1 MTSPRLRS
9 AAALAASLTL
19 AAGLAACGS
28 SSSSKSTSGASAGAS
43 PSAKSSSASA
53 SGSST
58 ATTINAADHT
68 GPTLRV
74 GDQAGTG
81 AQALLQA
88 AGLLHS
94 FRFPIKFADF
104 TSGPPIVQAMNA
116 GALDVGNL
124 GNAPV
129 VFAGA
134 GNDKIKV
141 VGALSNQLTN
151 VALLAPRGSNITSIK
166 QLKGKKIAVAEG
178 TSGDYHLLYEL
189 HQAGLS
195 PKDVQ
200 LVNLQPAQG
209 YTAFTSGAVAAWDVW
224 PPFVQ
229 QAEMLKGA
237 KNIAPRVGFPGDNS
251 FEIASDDAISDPAK
265 ARELKIY
272 LAAINQA
279 HRWANTHPR
288 QWAKTWGA
296 ATGLP
301 ANIMNAAADATYQ
314 TPVPVNASIES
325 QEQGLVK
332 TFYEAGLIP
341 KDFQI
346 SSFMTSQF
354 NSSVG

>member
-1 MTSPRLRS
+1 MTASVLKPM
-9 AAALAASLTL
+9 AALAAALTL
-19 AAGLAACGS
+19 AGGVAACGS
-28 SSSSKSTSGASAGAS
+28 S
-43 PSAKSSSASA
+43 AKSSSSTSSGATPAASA
-53 SGSST
+53 SASSTGSAT
-58 ATTINAADHT
+58 ATTVAATGHT
-68 GPTLRV
+68 SGPTLRV

-94 FRFPIKFADF
+94 FSFPIKFADF
-104 TSGPPIVQAMNA
+104 TSGPPIVQAMSA

-124 GNAPV
+124 GNAPI

-134 GNDKIKV
+134 GGDKIKV
-141 VGALSNQLTN
+141 IGALSNVTRN
-151 VALLAPRGSNITSIK
+151 VAVLVPKGSKITSVS

-189 HQAGLS
+189 QQAGLS

-209 YTAFTSGAVAAWDVW
+209 YSAFESGAVAAWDVW

-229 QAEMLKGA
+229 EAEAKGA
-237 KNIAPRVGFPGDNS
+237 KNIATNPKFPGDNS
-251 FEIASDDAISDPAK
+251 FEIAADSSISSPAK
-265 ARELKIY
+265 AKEITEY
-272 LAAINQA
+272 LTVLNRA
-279 HRWANTHPR
+279 HRWANTHPA

-301 ANIMNAAADATYQ
+301 SSIMVAAARDTIQ

-325 QEQGLVK
+325 EEQGLVK
-332 TFYEAGLIP
+332 VFYTSGLIP
-341 KDFQI
+341 KSFPI
-346 SSFMTSQF
+346 SDYMTSQF
-354 NSSVG
+354 NSTVH

>member
-1 MTSPRLRS
+1 MTASMLRPVAAL
-9 AAALAASLTL
+9 AAALAL
-19 AAGLAACGS
+19 AGGVAACGS
-28 SSSSKSTSGASAGAS
+28 SSKSTSSTS
-43 PSAKSSSASA
+43 SSSSSAASA
-53 SGSST
+53 AAATTSTT
-58 ATTINAADHT
+58 ATTVAATGHIS

-94 FRFPIKFADF
+94 FSFPIKFADF
-104 TSGPPIVQAMNA
+104 TSGPPIVQAMSA

-124 GNAPV
+124 GNAPI

-134 GNDKIKV
+134 GGDKIKV
-141 VGALSNQLTN
+141 VGALSNVTKN
-151 VALLAPRGSNITSIK
+151 VAVLVPKGSKITSVS

-189 HQAGLS
+189 QQAGLS
-195 PKDVQ
+195 PKDVS

-209 YTAFTSGAVAAWDVW
+209 YSAFESGAVSAWDVW

-229 QAEMLKGA
+229 EAEAKGA
-237 KNIAPRVGFPGDNS
+237 RNIATNPKFPGDNS
-251 FEIASDDAISDPAK
+251 FEIAADSAISSPAK
-265 ARELKIY
+265 SKEIQEY
-272 LAAINQA
+272 LTVLNRA
-279 HRWANTHPR
+279 HRWANTHPA

-301 ANIMNAAADATYQ
+301 ASIMLAAAKDTIQ

-325 QEQGLVK
+325 EEQGLVK
-332 TFYEAGLIP
+332 VFYTSGLIP
-341 KDFQI
+341 KSFPI
-346 SSFMTSQF
+346 SDYMTSQF
-354 NSSVG
+354 NSTVH